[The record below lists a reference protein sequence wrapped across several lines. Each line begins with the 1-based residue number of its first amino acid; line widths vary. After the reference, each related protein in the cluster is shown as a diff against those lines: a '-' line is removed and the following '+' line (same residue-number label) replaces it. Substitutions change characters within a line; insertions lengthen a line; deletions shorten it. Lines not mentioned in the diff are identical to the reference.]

1 MHVFVLYND
10 VNVCGSAHC
19 GCVVNGNVAMAAL
32 YYYYSEKAK
41 LLDTLSNSEVE
52 KKSALNQVQELEARL
67 VQVQEECDRKITSA
81 ARQREGEGRH
91 ERDEEVEALRRRV
104 DELTGAA
111 AQIMRLESMVRDQ
124 WQTLRSKESETQSL
138 IEEI

>member
-1 MHVFVLYND
+1 M
-10 VNVCGSAHC
+10 
-19 GCVVNGNVAMAAL
+19 
-32 YYYYSEKAK
+32 
-41 LLDTLSNSEVE
+41 E

-67 VQVQEECDRKITSA
+67 VQVQEECDRKINNA

-91 ERDEEVEALRRRV
+91 KRDEEVEALRRRV

-124 WQTLRSKESETQSL
+124 RQTLWSKESEMQSL
-138 IEEI
+138 IEEDSQLQVHCMQASCLKY

>member
-1 MHVFVLYND
+1 MAVLLWQLFEYY
-10 VNVCGSAHC
+10 
-19 GCVVNGNVAMAAL
+19 

-41 LLDTLSNSEVE
+41 LLDNLSSSEVE

-67 VQVQEECDRKITSA
+67 VQVQEECDRKISDA

-104 DELTGAA
+104 DELSGAA

-124 WQTLRSKESETQSL
+124 RQTLRSKESEMQSL
-138 IEEI
+138 IEENTQLQVATLHAGLHV

>member
-1 MHVFVLYND
+1 MQQPR
-10 VNVCGSAHC
+10 S
-19 GCVVNGNVAMAAL
+19 
-32 YYYYSEKAK
+32 SEKAK
-41 LLDTLSNSEVE
+41 LLDNLSISEVE

-67 VQVQEECDRKITSA
+67 VQVQEECDRKISDA

-124 WQTLRSKESETQSL
+124 QQTLRSKESEMQSL
-138 IEEI
+138 IEENSQLQVHCMQASCLKY